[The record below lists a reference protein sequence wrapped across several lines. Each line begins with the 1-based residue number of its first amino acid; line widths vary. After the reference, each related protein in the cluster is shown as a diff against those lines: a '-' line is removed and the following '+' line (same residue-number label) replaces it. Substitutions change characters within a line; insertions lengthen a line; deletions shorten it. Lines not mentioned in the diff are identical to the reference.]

1 MFYLHHLQSSITNT
15 TANFCQWLSH
25 GLIFADSGYSPHQ
38 DNRISTLMTTD
49 LKPATV
55 MLVDDTPT
63 RAALLEQALT
73 DQGLTVVC
81 RLESAQGLMKR
92 VEDHQPDIIIMDL
105 DSPDRDTLENMSVLN
120 QHNPKP
126 IIMFADEDDS
136 QVIEQAVQAGVSAY
150 IVDGINPK
158 RVKTILDVAIA
169 RFREYQ
175 ALKNELEKTRNLLAD
190 RKTIDKAKGL
200 LMKTKGLDEEQAYHA
215 MRKMAMDQ
223 SKPLVTI
230 ADNILSVMELLTP

>member
-1 MFYLHHLQSSITNT
+1 
-15 TANFCQWLSH
+15 
-25 GLIFADSGYSPHQ
+25 
-38 DNRISTLMTTD
+38 MTTD

>member
-1 MFYLHHLQSSITNT
+1 
-15 TANFCQWLSH
+15 
-25 GLIFADSGYSPHQ
+25 
-38 DNRISTLMTTD
+38 MTTD

-136 QVIEQAVQAGVSAY
+136 RVIEQAVQAGVSAY

>member
-15 TANFCQWLSH
+15 AANFCQWLSH
-25 GLIFADSGYSPHQ
+25 GLIFADSDYSPQQ
-38 DNRISTLMTTD
+38 DNLISTLMTTD

-175 ALKNELEKTRNLLAD
+175 ALKNEL
-190 RKTIDKAKGL
+190 RKHEIYLPTA
-200 LMKTKGLDEEQAYHA
+200 
-215 MRKMAMDQ
+215 
-223 SKPLVTI
+223 KPLI
-230 ADNILSVMELLTP
+230 RPKGC

>member
-1 MFYLHHLQSSITNT
+1 
-15 TANFCQWLSH
+15 
-25 GLIFADSGYSPHQ
+25 
-38 DNRISTLMTTD
+38 MTTD
-49 LKPATV
+49 IKPATV

-136 QVIEQAVQAGVSAY
+136 RVIEQAVQAGVSAY